1 MFSETGSPSHRVISD
16 QDVLRRWKEPG
27 ALFYSE
33 SFISVGFSSNDVT
46 LAYVYDPDRSL
57 MSLEAF
63 RPENSLNAQLAFRVN
78 GQEVYANSATQVF
91 GVVIRYSSSDNPDR
105 RCLVCGGLSSAGTA
119 AAGRFLATQWEEL
132 AKRADDEDFLAVI
145 RQPVETTAPPRLLR
159 MHFR

>member
-1 MFSETGSPSHRVISD
+1 VFSETGSPSHRVISD

-78 GQEVYANSATQVF
+78 GQEVYANSAMGRACET
-91 GVVIRYSSSDNPDR
+91 GRTCCASSK
-105 RCLVCGGLSSAGTA
+105 A
-119 AAGRFLATQWEEL
+119 AKLQL
-132 AKRADDEDFLAVI
+132 QL
-145 RQPVETTAPPRLLR
+145 QLR
-159 MHFR
+159 